1 MAFLEDQVFPIHV
14 SQGSVGGPDW
24 PADIVTLASG
34 LEERNTP
41 WSSPLRSYD
50 ARFGVRTPAEL
61 YEVLE
66 LYLVARGRLDGFRFL
81 DWTDYR
87 SGPPRDTP
95 GFEDQAL
102 GTGDGTQTAFQLTKR
117 YARGAHQF
125 FRTIAKP
132 FGTLLVG
139 VDGAATPAGWT
150 LDAASGIVTFDAP
163 PADGAVLTWGG
174 QFHVP
179 VRFDT
184 RLDIVS
190 RTAAIGDIPAILL
203 KELRL

>member
-14 SQGSVGGPDW
+14 SHGSVGGPDW
-24 PADIVTLASG
+24 PAEIVPLASG
-34 LEERNTP
+34 HEERNTA
-41 WSSPLRSYD
+41 WSAPLRTYD
-50 ARFGVRTPAEL
+50 AKFGVRTPEEL

-66 LYLVARGRLDGFRFL
+66 LYYVARGKLDGFRLL

-87 SGPPRDTP
+87 SVAPRLVPT
-95 GFEDQAL
+95 FVDQAL
-102 GTGDGTQTAFQLTKR
+102 GTGNGVQTQFQLIKR

-125 FRTIAKP
+125 FRTITKP

-139 VDGAATPAGWT
+139 VNGVATPAGWT
-150 LDAASGIVTFDAP
+150 LNAATGVVTFAAP
-163 PADGAVLTWGG
+163 PAGGAVLTWGG

-184 RLDIVS
+184 KLDIVS
-190 RTAAIGDIPAILL
+190 RSAAIGDIPAILL
-203 KELRL
+203 RELRL

>member
-1 MAFLEDQVFPIHV
+1 MAFLDDQVFPIHV

-24 PADIVTLASG
+24 PADIVMLGSG
-34 LEERNTP
+34 REERNTA
-41 WSSPLRSYD
+41 WSAPLRSYD
-50 ARFGVRTPAEL
+50 AKFGVRTPDEL

-66 LYLVARGRLDGFRFL
+66 LYLVARGRLDGFRFH

-87 SGPPRDTP
+87 SGAPRQVPSFD
-95 GFEDQAL
+95 DQAL
-102 GTGDGTQTAFQLTKR
+102 GVGDGVKTDFQLIKR

-125 FRTIAKP
+125 FRTITKP
-132 FGTLLVG
+132 FGPLLVG
-139 VDGAATPAGWT
+139 VDGVAMPAGWT
-150 LDAASGIVTFDAP
+150 LDPATGVVSFDVAPALDAALS
-163 PADGAVLTWGG
+163 WGG

-184 RLDIVS
+184 RLDIVA
-190 RTAAIGDIPAILL
+190 RTAAIGDIPAIML